1 MRALRDL
8 LEGLGA
14 PGVLGIGVLLFCALF
29 YFSGVRPLERELDAQ
44 RAAAERLKA
53 RAPVQLVA
61 ARDRAEELQRFY
73 GLFPP
78 VSQLPN
84 ELERVYALARAADLQ
99 MQQAEYRLEARGGG
113 LLAYRVTFPIRGT
126 YGQIRQFVGA
136 ALKDMSIASLDTLR
150 FERKK
155 AGDTH
160 LEAQVRLTIHF
171 RPESDENFRSAA
183 QTEEAR

>member
-1 MRALRDL
+1 
-8 LEGLGA
+8 
-14 PGVLGIGVLLFCALF
+14 VLGIGVLLFCALF
-29 YFSGVRPLERELDAQ
+29 YFSGVRPIERELTAHQ
-44 RAAAERLKA
+44 AAAERLKT
-53 RAPVQLVA
+53 RAPVQLIA
-61 ARDRAEELQRFY
+61 ARDRAEELRRFY

-78 VSQLPN
+78 VDQLPH
-84 ELERVYALARAADLQ
+84 ELKRVYALARAANLQ
-99 MQQAEYRLEARGGG
+99 VEQAEYRLESRGSG
-113 LLAYRVTFPIRGT
+113 LLAYQITFPIRGT

-155 AGDTH
+155 VGDTH

-171 RPESDENFRSAA
+171 RPESGEENFPSSG